1 MSSQNSGLFDCKWRS
16 AISISPG
23 LRLVLQSLCR
33 KSKILVALDFDG
45 TLAPLV
51 DNPEDSRMI
60 APARQAME
68 KLTALSGVSV
78 AIVTGRAID
87 SVKRV
92 ADPLKEWFLV
102 GSHGIEV
109 LSPGDV
115 TNYATPWLVP
125 ADLTEAF
132 DAVVN
137 AHPGTRLEHKPF
149 GLALHTR
156 GVEQPVA
163 QAAESAAHQVC
174 DAWGGDLV
182 VRTGHGIVECSIQ
195 EATKGDGIEEIRR
208 RLRPSAVLFA
218 GDDRTDEDG
227 FRALGETDISIKVGQ
242 GETDARFQLDGPSD
256 LAELLQLVYRIRLIF
271 AIDRGKD

>member
-1 MSSQNSGLFDCKWRS
+1 MSE
-16 AISISPG
+16 AISFD
-23 LRLVLQSLCR
+23 LREALAAFASQE
-33 KSKILVALDFDG
+33 KILIALDFDG

-51 DNPEDSRMI
+51 DDPEASRMI
-60 APARQAME
+60 NPARQALE
-68 KLTALSGVSV
+68 KLTSQPGVTI

-92 ADPLKEWFLV
+92 ADPLGQWFLV

-109 LSPGDV
+109 LSPGEV
-115 TNYATPWLVP
+115 THYETPWLVP
-125 ADLTEAF
+125 DDLTEAF
-132 DAVVN
+132 HSVVT

-163 QAAESAAHQVC
+163 QNAESAARHVC

-227 FRALGETDISIKVGQ
+227 FAALGAQDVGIRVGG
-242 GETDARFQLDGPSD
+242 GETIAPYRLADAKAVAGALWFIHDRRASVESAL
-256 LAELLQLVYRIRLIF
+256 EL
-271 AIDRGKD
+271 